1 MENQE
6 ITTTTTD
13 EIIQEME
20 DLQETTQN
28 EVAASI
34 DNLTAKVADLQGELH
49 FAFLAVFALVFFV
62 MLGKILKGMI
72 DI

>member
-6 ITTTTTD
+6 ITTTTTE
-13 EIIQEME
+13 EILQEME
-20 DLQETTQN
+20 DLQETSQN
-28 EVAASI
+28 EIAASI
-34 DNLTAKVADLQGELH
+34 DNLTAKVTDLQGELH
-49 FAFLAVFALVFFV
+49 FAFLAVFVLVFFI

>member
-20 DLQETTQN
+20 DLQESTQN

-34 DNLTAKVADLQGELH
+34 DNLTAKVVDLQGELH